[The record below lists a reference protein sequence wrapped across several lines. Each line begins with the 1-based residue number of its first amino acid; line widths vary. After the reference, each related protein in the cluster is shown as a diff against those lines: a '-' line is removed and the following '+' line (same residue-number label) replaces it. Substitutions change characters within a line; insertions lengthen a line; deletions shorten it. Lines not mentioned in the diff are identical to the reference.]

1 MICFFQISCLYLLY
15 NINTILISYIRYKK
29 TKSGQTY
36 SYQITASWNPEKKQS
51 RSTSKYLG
59 VLGPDGKVIP
69 TGHSKKGR
77 TKKVKPDPLVL
88 DFGDSFL
95 VEQAIKQSAIYQ
107 PLQPLFQQFSNLL
120 PLMIYRL
127 SNPGPMYNADF
138 WLEGNAI
145 KLTQKKFSL
154 ASQDI
159 SRLLAYLGEESVQRD
174 FFSQYLNS
182 QDKQG
187 PKNIIIDATS
197 LPNQIDVAFNAWG
210 YAGPGVD
217 KQFRFHCVVDQLT
230 KKPLFYRYVPGN
242 LADVAS
248 LQVTIQELKELGVN
262 QSFALLDAGY
272 CSQNNINLLRT
283 HHIDF
288 LMRLPAG
295 RKLFKNLVK
304 NYANQLETLEH
315 AIQYGKRSLFVLR
328 CELEDLYGQPGY
340 AYMILDPQRKA
351 KNIQELI
358 MERNNKEAEEID
370 QEKDQET
377 FSQAGMFAL
386 ISSKP
391 IPAQEVVQAYY
402 TRQSVE
408 QIFGFAKDDMELLP
422 IRCHKEE
429 TIRGYLFLQFLLL
442 VVYLEMRQKL
452 GGHYTVEQALLICR
466 GLKCKKYPEKA
477 LVQDLTKH
485 QRDIFRLSSIIV
497 PTFISGI

>member
-1 MICFFQISCLYLLY
+1 M
-15 NINTILISYIRYKK
+15 SYIRYKK
-29 TKSGQTY
+29 TKTGQTY
-36 SYQITASWNPEKKQS
+36 AYQITASWNPEKKQS
-51 RSTSKYLG
+51 GSTSKYLG
-59 VLGPDGKVIP
+59 VLGPDGKIIP
-69 TGHSKKGR
+69 TGLSKKGR
-77 TKKVKPDPLVL
+77 PKKDKPDPLIL

-120 PLMIYRL
+120 PLMVYRL
-127 SNPGPMYNADF
+127 SNPGPMYNADL
-138 WLEGNAI
+138 WLESNAI
-145 KLTQKKFSL
+145 KLMEKKFSL
-154 ASQDI
+154 TSQDI
-159 SRLLAYLGEESVQRD
+159 SSLLACLGEESVERN

-197 LPNQIDVAFNAWG
+197 LPNQINVDFNAWG
-210 YAGPGVD
+210 YASPGVD
-217 KQFRFHCVVDQLT
+217 KQFRFHCVVDQIT

-242 LADVAS
+242 LSDVAS

-262 QSFALLDAGY
+262 QSFALVDAGY
-272 CSQNNINLLRT
+272 CSRNNINLLRM

-295 RKLFKNLVK
+295 RKLFKDLVK
-304 NYANQLETLEH
+304 NYGNRLETLKH
-315 AIQYGKRSLFVLR
+315 AVQYGKRSLFVLG
-328 CELEDLYGQPGY
+328 CEIEDLYGQPGY
-340 AYMILDPQRKA
+340 AYIVLDPQRKA
-351 KNIQELI
+351 KDIQGLI
-358 MERNNKEAEEID
+358 MERNNKEKEEID

-377 FSQAGMFAL
+377 FAKAGMFAL

-422 IRCHKEE
+422 IRCHKDE

-442 VVYLEMRQKL
+442 VVYLEIREKL
-452 GGHYTVEQALLICR
+452 AGHYTVEQALLICR
-466 GLKCKKYPEKA
+466 GLKCKAYPGKA
-477 LVQDLTKH
+477 LVLDLTKH
-485 QRDIFRLSSIIV
+485 QRDIFRLLSVIV